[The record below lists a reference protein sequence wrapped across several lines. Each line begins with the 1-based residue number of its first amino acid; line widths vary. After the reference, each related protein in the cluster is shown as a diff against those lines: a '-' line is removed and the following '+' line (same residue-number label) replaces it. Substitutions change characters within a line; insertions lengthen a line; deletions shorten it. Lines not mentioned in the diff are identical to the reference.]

1 VSAASET
8 PGAAPPKG
16 LRKRIRALWKRSLFN
31 PHHIERRLLWE
42 SIAAESG
49 ALGGR
54 MLDVGCGDRPYAAL
68 FRHVERYVGLEHPG
82 AVMNVEAE
90 LRRSFERV
98 RGLIDAFGDANEIP
112 FRDASF
118 DSCLSTE
125 VLEHVPD
132 PVSVAREIR
141 RILRPGGRVLLTVPF
156 AGELHQTPYDFRRY
170 TIFGIRRVLEE
181 AGFEVERVRPR
192 GNFPLVAGLVTSHAI
207 YRLGAREIRPDGS
220 VSLWWW
226 SIPAVF
232 PAVAA
237 VQLLASLLGRLSRD
251 AGYCVGYAVVARR
264 PAA

>member
-1 VSAASET
+1 MSAPQTT
-8 PGAAPPKG
+8 PVAEPPRG
-16 LRKRIRALWKRSLFN
+16 LRKRIRALWKHSYFN
-31 PHHIERRLLWE
+31 PHHIERKLLWQ

-49 ALGGR
+49 SLEGR
-54 MLDVGCGDRPYAAL
+54 MLDVGCGDRPYAPL

-82 AVMNVEAE
+82 AVMNVESE

-112 FRDASF
+112 FADASF

-125 VLEHVPD
+125 VLEHVTD

-141 RILRPGGRVLLTVPF
+141 RVLRPGGRLLLTVPF
-156 AGELHQTPYDFRRY
+156 AGELHQIPYDFRRF

-192 GNFPLVAGLVTSHAI
+192 GNFPLVAGLVTSHTI

-220 VSLWWW
+220 VSLFWW
-226 SIPAVF
+226 SIPVVF

-237 VQLLASLLGRLSRD
+237 VQLLASLFGGFSKD

-264 PAA
+264 PVR